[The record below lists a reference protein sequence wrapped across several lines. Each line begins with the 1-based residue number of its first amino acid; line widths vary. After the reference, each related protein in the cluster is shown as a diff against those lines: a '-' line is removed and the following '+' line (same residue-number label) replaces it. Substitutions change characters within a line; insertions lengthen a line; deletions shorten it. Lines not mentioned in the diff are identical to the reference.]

1 MFTLILVLLLVTPL
15 HSAVGVWPL
24 VRSREVK
31 LSARMDGVTQESGK
45 NTRINRSSTTKH
57 PISHIEQPTESS
69 TSATRIGLNFDFMF
83 ANDVKPRIDMSEDCS
98 PDYPICTNVVDYPQ
112 QLVNEI
118 IARQEYRFAEVFG
131 DDVVMDSGDTLIKRF
146 DTSDDEFICM
156 SEEKLVHPQSGYTIK
171 DQLVMIVNTPS
182 YMQGV
187 RIETC
192 RNPGESCNKLQY
204 LISMYTTECKQ
215 LYHYRTLL
223 AFDAVT
229 NQPYKESFR
238 LPSCCKCVIR
248 PIQRVHL

>member
-1 MFTLILVLLLVTPL
+1 MFACILVVLLVTPS
-15 HSAVGVWPL
+15 HSAVGLWPL
-24 VRSREVK
+24 VRSRGVK
-31 LSARMDGVTQESGK
+31 IPARIDSATQESGK
-45 NTRINRSSTTKH
+45 NTRINRPSTTQH
-57 PISHIEQPTESS
+57 PISHIKQPTESS
-69 TSATRIGLNFDFMF
+69 ASTTRIGLNFDFMF
-83 ANDVKPRIDMSEDCS
+83 ANDVKPRIDNSEDCS

-131 DDVVMDSGDTLIKRF
+131 DDVVIDSGDTLEKRF
-146 DTSDDEFICM
+146 DTSDDEFICT

-171 DQLVMIVNTPS
+171 DKLVMIVNTPN

-192 RNPGESCNKLQY
+192 KNPGGSCHKLQH

-229 NQPYKESFR
+229 KQPYKESFR
-238 LPSCCKCVIR
+238 LPSCCKCAIR
-248 PIQRVHL
+248 SLQRVHL